1 METILDKF
9 GRVVIPKE
17 IRDDLGLKP
26 GEVIQIKESGNE
38 VVLKPLR
45 EKSPLRV
52 KDGVLVFTG
61 SGGGDI
67 ADAVRSHRAERLKK
81 MASLRKK

>member
-1 METILDKF
+1 METTLDKF

-17 IRDDLGLKP
+17 IRDDLGLRP
-26 GEVIQIKESGNE
+26 GEVIQIEESGDE

-45 EKSPLRV
+45 EKSPLNI

-61 SGGGDI
+61 SSTGDI
-67 ADAVRSHRAERLKK
+67 TGAVSSHRGERLKK
-81 MASLRKK
+81 MTSLRRK